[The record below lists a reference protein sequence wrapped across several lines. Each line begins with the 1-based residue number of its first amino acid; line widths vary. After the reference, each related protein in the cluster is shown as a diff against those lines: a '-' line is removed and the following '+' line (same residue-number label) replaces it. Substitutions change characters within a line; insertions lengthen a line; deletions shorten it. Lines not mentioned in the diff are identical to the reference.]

1 MKKLI
6 GLILLLSVSNT
17 IADEI
22 RVSERKQ
29 DGELERS
36 FVLTTNITQ
45 KVVLDCQSFIQGL
58 RIGEFEEAF
67 TYLLD
72 PWECEELQNRVKSS
86 LRKRQE
92 HCIDVEDEIRSDRT
106 CY

>member
-22 RVSERKQ
+22 RVSKMKQ